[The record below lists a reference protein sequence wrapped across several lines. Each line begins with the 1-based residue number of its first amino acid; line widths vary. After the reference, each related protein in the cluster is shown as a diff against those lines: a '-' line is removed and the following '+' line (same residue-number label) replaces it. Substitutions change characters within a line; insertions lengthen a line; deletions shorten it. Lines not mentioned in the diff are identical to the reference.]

1 LKKANEYILTNR
13 HKKCQRIYKDASITA
28 QARRAKQNINRPQK
42 TKIMQQKTSSKTEAT
57 APPNQP
63 ANRTPDNS

>member
-1 LKKANEYILTNR
+1 VPENIQRCKHHSPGKK
-13 HKKCQRIYKDASITA
+13 S
-28 QARRAKQNINRPQK
+28 K
-42 TKIMQQKTSSKTEAT
+42 TKHKQAAKNKKMQQKTSSKTEAT